1 MVSTTQPKQ
10 AESAQL
16 RSFIPTGV
24 DCGAGLVK
32 VCDAA
37 RVYPSPFQLDKKCSA
52 RNTRERQS
60 SCSDRSSTSTAS
72 TDRNR

>member
-16 RSFIPTGV
+16 RSFITTGV

-32 VCDAA
+32 VCMDSNGSQM
-37 RVYPSPFQLDKKCSA
+37 RLRQPSKVLELKSA
-52 RNTRERQS
+52 LIDELSWLGEAELR
-60 SCSDRSSTSTAS
+60 
-72 TDRNR
+72 